1 MSKYSLLGLLLL
13 ATVFFASCE
22 KEKDKEEPEETNTFT
37 TAQVTFKDKATGD
50 TTVYTYRN
58 LGGLGGDY
66 NPPQGTENMI
76 ILREYIGSY
85 DVSVAF
91 FDETK
96 NPAKDLTP
104 MVQQKSDTY
113 RVYYDFAA
121 IEPWNLN
128 VDGFDK
134 DKNGMTLG
142 LKSVWEIKAHGSGL
156 FMLVL
161 RHYPNGGKEETDP
174 IRSDK
179 STTVADISFLLDIR
193 PYRGPG
199 H

>member
-13 ATVFFASCE
+13 TTVFFASCK

-58 LGGLGGDY
+58 LEGLGGDY
-66 NPPQGTENMI
+66 NSPQDRI
-76 ILREYIGSY
+76 IFHEASGSYDY

-96 NPAKDLTP
+96 DPAKDLTP
-104 MVQQKSDTY
+104 MIQQKSDEY
-113 RVYYDFAA
+113 RLYWDFAA
-121 IEPWNLN
+121 IEARNLN

-142 LKSVWEIKAHGSGL
+142 LKSAWKIGAYGGGL

-179 STTVADISFLLDIR
+179 STTVADISFLLDIW
-193 PYRGPG
+193 PYR
-199 H
+199 